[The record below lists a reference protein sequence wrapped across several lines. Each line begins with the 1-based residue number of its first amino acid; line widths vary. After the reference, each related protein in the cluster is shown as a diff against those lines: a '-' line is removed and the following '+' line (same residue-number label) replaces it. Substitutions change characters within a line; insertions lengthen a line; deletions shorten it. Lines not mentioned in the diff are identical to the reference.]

1 MANNYTVV
9 GIDQSLTGTGLALLL
24 NDKVILPPEA
34 PRYHTTKI
42 KPTVRGVHRLMYIEE
57 VVNRWIP
64 SDTDLVLM
72 EGYAFAAH
80 GQAFGL
86 GECGG
91 IIKRCVHLKDKRLIV
106 VAPGTLKKYVTGSGA
121 AKKNVM
127 LLQAYKKFGV
137 SFDEDDECDAYCLA
151 RLGAEYLA
159 VEAGATATK
168 AFQETYKAVEKYN
181 IKLNGGEI
189 DE

>member
-1 MANNYTVV
+1 MTENPRIIV
-9 GIDQSLTGTGLALLL
+9 GIDQSLTGTGLAL
-24 NDKVILPPEA
+24 VTREEA
-34 PRYHTTKI
+34 GIKHSTTKI

-64 SDTDLVLM
+64 DDAGLCLM

-91 IIKRCVHLKDKRLIV
+91 IIKRCVHLKGKRLIV
-106 VAPGTLKKYVTGSGA
+106 VAPGTLKKYITGNGA
-121 AKKNVM
+121 AKKNTM
-127 LLQAYKKFGV
+127 LLNCYKKFAA

-151 RLGAEYLA
+151 RLGLEYLA
-159 VEAGATATK
+159 VEAGGVATK
-168 AFQETYKAVEKYN
+168 AFLETYKAVQKYN
-181 IKLNGGEI
+181 IKLAGGEI

>member
-1 MANNYTVV
+1 MA
-9 GIDQSLTGTGLALLL
+9 
-24 NDKVILPPEA
+24 PES
-34 PRYHTTKI
+34 PRYYTTKV

-57 VVNRWIP
+57 VVTRWIP
-64 SDTDLVLM
+64 DNTDLCLM

-91 IIKRCVHLKDKRLIV
+91 IVKRVIHLKGKRLLV
-106 VAPGTLKKYVTGSGA
+106 VAPGTLKKYVTGNGA
-121 AKKNVM
+121 AKKNTM
-127 LLQAYKKFGV
+127 LLNCYKKFGT
-137 SFDEDDECDAYCLA
+137 SFEEDDECDAYCLA
-151 RLGAEYLA
+151 RLGAEYLE
-159 VEAGATATK
+159 VEAGATTTK

-181 IKLNGGEI
+181 IKLNGGEV

>member
-1 MANNYTVV
+1 MANPYLVV
-9 GIDQSLTGTGLALLL
+9 GIDQSLTGTGLALIHPD
-24 NDKVILPPEA
+24 NAIMAPEA
-34 PRYHTTKI
+34 PRYSTTKI
-42 KPTVRGVHRLMYIEE
+42 KPTVRGVLRLMYIEE
-57 VVNRWIP
+57 VVTRWIP
-64 SDTDLVLM
+64 PKTDLCLM

-91 IIKRCVHLKDKRLIV
+91 IIKRVIHLKGKRLIV

-127 LLQAYKKFGV
+127 LLHAFKKFGT
-137 SFDEDDECDAYCLA
+137 SFEEDDECDAYCLA
-151 RLGAEYLA
+151 QLGAEYLA
-159 VEAGATATK
+159 REAGGACTK
-168 AFQETYKAVEKYN
+168 AFEETYKAVVKYN
-181 IKLNGGEI
+181 LKLAGGEV

>member
-1 MANNYTVV
+1 MINAYTVV
-9 GIDQSLTGTGLALLL
+9 GIDQSLTGTGLAIIH
-24 NDKVILPPEA
+24 NDKTIMAPEA
-34 PRYHTTKI
+34 PRFSTTKI

-64 SDTDLVLM
+64 PSADLCVM

-91 IIKRCVHLKDKRLIV
+91 TIKRCVHLKDKRLIV

-127 LLQAYKKFGV
+127 LLHAFKKFGT
-137 SFDEDDECDAYCLA
+137 SFEEDDECDAYCLA
-151 RLGAEYLA
+151 RLGMEYLA
-159 VEAGATATK
+159 VEAGGDATK
-168 AFQETYKAVEKYN
+168 AFMETYKAVQKYN
-181 IKLNGGEI
+181 IKLAGGEI